1 MLITGGQMAAQD
13 LHSGVLLQLFGYR
26 VPAAA
31 WVSATVEFWDVC
43 KQTSAPWEIILM
55 TVVHIYE
62 TESCWVFFR

>member
-31 WVSATVEFWDVC
+31 WVSATVEF
-43 KQTSAPWEIILM
+43 
-55 TVVHIYE
+55 
-62 TESCWVFFR
+62 